1 MQKKLLA
8 LSLPAVSFGSL
19 YAAFVLMVLV
29 LQIFFWMSPT
39 HKEAISFI
47 YLWPAAVTFFGLVLY
62 RERQRL
68 SPGMT
73 LLAAMTIWTFI
84 TCLLNGDYYLT
95 LNRSFMLG
103 VVLGVGVCYPTFLIL
118 TRWQRRRWMTLI
130 FTALVAALTVLCW
143 LGLYAVITRTLIHS
157 PFGSP
162 PLGIDPA
169 TLDGRLYIFG
179 EHPNGMACILSIA
192 IFMAV
197 WLFFSTARLW
207 ARILCVIAVF
217 SLYCGLSLMLSRTVV
232 GTLSLGAALFAI
244 LCVLRVQPFS
254 KAWKRA
260 LCCAV
265 IAVVMIALVFVSTQG
280 LVDMFTDLAAQAEEG
295 SWETVTARDFGE
307 ELGSLNKRDE
317 IWAAGFRKIAER
329 PMTLLIGMLDSD
341 VSRLPIVM
349 LDRPGTFHMHN
360 VYLEVLMETGLIGL
374 GLCLCFLWTLLRAC
388 WRLFMSKA
396 APFEARLLAIVPV
409 MLMLN
414 GLLEAYPFL
423 GGRLMDMLFF
433 LIAGAVI
440 ACDRD
445 YCIKPTDNPSCTRP
459 ANRIHQ

>member
-1 MQKKLLA
+1 MRKQHRSP
-8 LSLPAVSFGSL
+8 SLPAVGFDSL
-19 YAAFVLMVLV
+19 YALFVLAVLL

-39 HKEAISFI
+39 HKESISFI
-47 YLWPAAVTFFGLVLY
+47 YLWPAAIAFYGLLLY

-68 SPGMT
+68 SPGIA
-73 LLAAMTIWTFI
+73 LLAAMTVWTFI

-95 LNRSFMLG
+95 LNRGFMLG
-103 VVLGVGVCYPTFLIL
+103 VVLAVGVCFPAFLIL
-118 TRWQRRRWMTLI
+118 PAPRRKRWMTLI
-130 FTALVAALTVLCW
+130 FASLVTALTVLCW
-143 LGLYAVITRTLIHS
+143 LGLYAVITRTLIQS
-157 PFGSP
+157 PFSAATI
-162 PLGIDPA
+162 GIDAA

-192 IFMAV
+192 IFMTV
-197 WLFFSTARLW
+197 WLFFSTRRLW
-207 ARILCVIAVF
+207 ARLLCVIAVA
-217 SLYCGLSLMLSRTVV
+217 SLYCGLSLMISRTVV
-232 GTLSLGAALFAI
+232 GTLSVGAALFAI
-244 LCVLRVQPFS
+244 LCILKAQPFS
-254 KAWKRA
+254 ARWKRV
-260 LCCAV
+260 LLCAV
-265 IAVVMIALVFVSTQG
+265 TAATVIFLVFASTQG
-280 LVDMFTDLAAQAEEG
+280 LVDLFTDLSAQAEEG
-295 SWETVTARDFGE
+295 SWESVTARDFGE

-329 PMTLLIGMLDSD
+329 PVTLLIGMLDSD

-374 GLCLCFLWTLLRAC
+374 SLCLCFLWMLLRAC
-388 WRLFMSKA
+388 RRLFFCKT
-396 APFEARLLAIVPV
+396 APFGARVLTIVPV

-445 YCIKPTDNPSCTRP
+445 WAHLESAASGKSGD
-459 ANRIHQ
+459 